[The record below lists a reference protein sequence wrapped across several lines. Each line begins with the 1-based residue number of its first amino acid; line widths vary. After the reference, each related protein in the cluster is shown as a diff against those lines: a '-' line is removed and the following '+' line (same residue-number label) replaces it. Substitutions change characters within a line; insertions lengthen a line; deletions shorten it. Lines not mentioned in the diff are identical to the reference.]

1 VLRGKTQRWLTRP
14 SDFPLDRGDR
24 VLHWLLLAI
33 EEAEARFSEWLDVV
47 VKPWMSKQRFSRSKR
62 TD

>member
-1 VLRGKTQRWLTRP
+1 VAQR
-14 SDFPLDRGDR
+14 
-24 VLHWLLLAI
+24 VHWLLLAI